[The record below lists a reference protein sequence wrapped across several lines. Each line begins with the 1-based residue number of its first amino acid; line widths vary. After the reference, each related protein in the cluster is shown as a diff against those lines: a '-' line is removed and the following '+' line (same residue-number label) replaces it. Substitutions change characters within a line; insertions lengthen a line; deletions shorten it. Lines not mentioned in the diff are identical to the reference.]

1 MEDIFF
7 GNNGLNFEPQT
18 EEVPYI
24 KIIGVGGG
32 GNNAANHMYRQGIKG
47 VDFIVCNTD
56 ERALMQSP
64 IPKKIKLGKSGLGAG
79 SKPEVAE
86 NAAREKAE
94 EIKNIISDN
103 TKMLFITAGMGG
115 GTGTGAAPVIAEI
128 AKQVT
133 IDDDVSKILVVAIV
147 TMPFSFEGAHR
158 KKQAEKGIAELK
170 KHVDSILIINN
181 DKLREFGNMGYRQA
195 LAFADDIL
203 LVAAKG
209 IAEIITSDA
218 YVRIDFRDVNTVVA
232 NSGTALMGI
241 GVAEGEDRA
250 RKAIEAATT
259 SVLLNDNDISGAKN
273 VLLYFSH
280 SSQHELSMDEMGE
293 ITDYVKSRTNCNDE
307 DSNVIWGIGCDDSL
321 GEKLSITLIATGFE
335 AKKIEPPVTTRT
347 ELKLDPPTPPAPAPL
362 PTPEPTTSEITIKP
376 ADPKPVDVS
385 AAPVTPE
392 GTPFNPAGIYG
403 GRQDNIT
410 HTSETPTATKR
421 IIHVLGEEDQ
431 PKKETTIQQSSNEV
445 GNPIVQNIKIISN
458 TPEVQTQTQT
468 QVQQVEIKLES
479 NNGGNKIP
487 LNEMPNNNI
496 PTSNISYQN
505 NASNTSS
512 ISNTGE
518 LRMQQ
523 PIERMS
529 DRTVMSR
536 ADRIKE
542 IHARLNDPNYLETI
556 IQTPAYQTLNSD
568 IHPTQSSAES
578 DIKGSINTDGTITPA
593 NNYLYGLAD

>member
-250 RKAIEAATT
+250 KKAIEAATT

-293 ITDYVKSRTNCNDE
+293 ITDYVKGLTNCNDE

-335 AKKIEPPVTTRT
+335 AKKIEPPVTTHT
-347 ELKLDPPTPPAPAPL
+347 KLILDPPTPSAPAPV
-362 PTPEPTTSEITIKP
+362 PTSEPLSEITIKP
-376 ADPKPVDVS
+376 AEPKAVVEDVHTT
-385 AAPVTPE
+385 PVTPE

-403 GRQDNIT
+403 GRQEDSIRT
-410 HTSETPTATKR
+410 TETPTAKR

-431 PKKETTIQQSSNEV
+431 PKKETTIQQGSNNA
-445 GNPIVQNIKIISN
+445 GNPIVQNIRIISN
-458 TPEVQTQTQT
+458 TPEVQTQT

-487 LNEMPNNNI
+487 LNEMPTNNI
-496 PTSNISYQN
+496 PTNSIGYPNS
-505 NASNTSS
+505 ASKPSS

>member
-250 RKAIEAATT
+250 KKAIEAATT

-293 ITDYVKSRTNCNDE
+293 ITDYVKGLTNCNDE

-335 AKKIEPPVTTRT
+335 AKKIEPPVTTHT
-347 ELKLDPPTPPAPAPL
+347 KLILDPPTPSAPAPV
-362 PTPEPTTSEITIKP
+362 PTSEPLSEITIKP
-376 ADPKPVDVS
+376 AEPKAVVEDVHTT
-385 AAPVTPE
+385 PVTPE

-403 GRQDNIT
+403 GRQEDSIRT
-410 HTSETPTATKR
+410 TETPTAKR

-431 PKKETTIQQSSNEV
+431 PKKETTIQQGSNNA
-445 GNPIVQNIKIISN
+445 GNPIVQNIRIISN
-458 TPEVQTQTQT
+458 TPEVQTQT

-487 LNEMPNNNI
+487 LNEMPTNNI
-496 PTSNISYQN
+496 PTNNIGYQN
-505 NASNTSS
+505 NASKPSS